1 MIESWSGVSGGP
13 DSICLV
19 DILNNIKND
28 KEIDLNFDIIVAHVN
43 HMIRIDAK
51 SDEEFV
57 KKYCMEKS
65 IPFFAKQI
73 DVKKHANEQKI
84 GIEEARKKCKIWI
97 FWGDFK
103 KPKVYKNC
111 DSSQ

>member
-19 DILNNIKND
+19 DILNNIRQD
-28 KEIDLNFDIIVAHVN
+28 KEINLNFDIIVAHVN
-43 HMIRIDAK
+43 HMIREEAT

-57 KKYCMEKS
+57 KNYCRKKQ

-73 DVKKHANEQKI
+73 DVKKLANEKKI
-84 GIEEARKKCKIWI
+84 GTEEARKIC
-97 FWGDFK
+97 
-103 KPKVYKNC
+103 
-111 DSSQ
+111 